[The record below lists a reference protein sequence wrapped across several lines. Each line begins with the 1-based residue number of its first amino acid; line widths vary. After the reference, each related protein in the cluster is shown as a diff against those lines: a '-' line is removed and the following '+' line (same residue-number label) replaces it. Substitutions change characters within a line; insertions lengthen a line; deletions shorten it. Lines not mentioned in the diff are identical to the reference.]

1 MKSVLSGVTRGDL
14 ERAPFPH
21 VVVDRALDPDLYRDL
36 AASMPDPA
44 TLLDGRPLANN
55 TPYHFRATRILATAG
70 PLWQEFVRVHTARA
84 FFEEVV
90 ALFDLDLHGVST
102 TIRGGGFSGFLGS
115 SGSSEFL
122 GSSGATAEE
131 PRGTPRNPEEPRVAA
146 LDCQIT
152 YGSPVTHPTR
162 CHPVHVDRPVAL
174 YAGLLYFRREDDD
187 STGGDLELY
196 RFKGPRAYDA
206 MRIVDDALVERVKT
220 IPYAANRLVF
230 FPHSRDALHG
240 VSTRSVTPHPRL
252 HVNFLAE
259 FRQPVWELA
268 A

>member
-14 ERAPFPH
+14 ERDPFPH
-21 VVVDRALDPDLYRDL
+21 VVIDQALDRDLYRAL
-36 AASMPDPA
+36 AASMPDDA
-44 TLLDGRPLANN
+44 TLLDGRELANN
-55 TPYHFRATRILATAG
+55 SAYHFRAARILAAAA
-70 PLWQEFVRVHTARA
+70 PLWQEFVRLHTSAA
-84 FFEEVV
+84 FFQEVV
-90 ALFDLDLHGVST
+90 TLFGLDLHDVT
-102 TIRGGGFSGFLGS
+102 TSIRGS
-115 SGSSEFL
+115 
-122 GSSGATAEE
+122 EE
-131 PRGTPRNPEEPRVAA
+131 PAGAA

-152 YGSPVTHPTR
+152 YGSPVTQPTR

-174 YAGLLYFRREDDD
+174 YAGLLYFRRDDDD

-230 FPHSRDALHG
+230 FIHSRDALHG